1 MSNIKDF
8 IGIWDNFMSDGF
20 CDKVIDYYEEME
32 KHSLTFK
39 RDQDAKLVEDS
50 SINVL
55 DNLTQYYSY
64 GQTFIDEFYRKFW
77 EVAYSEYYKKHQV
90 LKNYPKHRS
99 FHFKL
104 QKTLPTEGY
113 HVWHSEDD
121 EMIVRRRLLFFI
133 LYLNDIE
140 EGGETEFLYF
150 KRRVKPQQGRLLLAP
165 CGFTHY
171 HRGNPPLSGDKY
183 ILTSWVEIS

>member
-1 MSNIKDF
+1 MSLAFKSWVMDEQER
-8 IGIWDNFMSDGF
+8 
-20 CDKVIDYYEEME
+20 EENKMIE
-32 KHSLTFK
+32 
-39 RDQDAKLVEDS
+39 
-50 SINVL
+50 I
-55 DNLTQYYSY
+55 
-64 GQTFIDEFYRKFW
+64 QTFIDEFYRKFW

-150 KRRVKPQQGRLLLAP
+150 KKSLLPTKSAP
-165 CGFTHY
+165 A
-171 HRGNPPLSGDKY
+171 S
-183 ILTSWVEIS
+183 